1 LSSSPPGCDQRT
13 VQQEAKNGIM
23 RDMTSSKLK
32 NLCIGSLLF
41 HLIKREKL
49 RGKISYS
56 SEYFPRR

>member
-1 LSSSPPGCDQRT
+1 MPSSPPGCDQRT
-13 VQQEAKNGIM
+13 GQQEAKKIIKK
-23 RDMTSSKLK
+23 DMISSKLK
-32 NLCIGSLLF
+32 NLRIGSLLF